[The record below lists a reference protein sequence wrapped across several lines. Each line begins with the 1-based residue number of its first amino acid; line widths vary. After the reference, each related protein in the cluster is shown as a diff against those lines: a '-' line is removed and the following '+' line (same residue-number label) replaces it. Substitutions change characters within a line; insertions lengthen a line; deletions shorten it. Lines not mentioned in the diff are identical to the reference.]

1 MSSKDEYVYE
11 LKYLK
16 INSFNNTEL
25 LDQND
30 IVDFMTYDG
39 DIQSEIES
47 DDSES
52 LQKYYKKIF
61 PTITQDLLKTNYE
74 QIKHFS
80 RLVSDKTRIAQCV
93 NKILATDFKDSFI
106 FNKQN
111 LEDVTRILTYSFNE
125 IKKSKISDLESA
137 AKNINFQK
145 YNFQKMYLNEEYIKN
160 KNNNSRAS
168 SKRTTVS
175 SNISEPKE
183 LNDEASEYD
192 DKSKKRCYIDTKN
205 ILRSSDIVNDYKYNE
220 KEKSKILLTM
230 ECFIYPKKNKDTG
243 NIVQAEQLPIELIIL
258 LSKLRNVKCLI
269 LYNLYT
275 F

>member
-74 QIKHFS
+74 QIKNFS
-80 RLVSDKTRIAQCV
+80 RFISDKTRIAQCV
-93 NKILATDFKDSFI
+93 NKILATDFKESFI

-111 LEDVTRILTYSFNE
+111 LEDVTRILTYSFSE
-125 IKKSKISDLESA
+125 IKRTKIYLEDDDDRN
-137 AKNINFQK
+137 KFKLTQFLGI
-145 YNFQKMYLNEEYIKN
+145 YYLFYPPNNNK
-160 KNNNSRAS
+160 KNN
-168 SKRTTVS
+168 
-175 SNISEPKE
+175 I
-183 LNDEASEYD
+183 
-192 DKSKKRCYIDTKN
+192 
-205 ILRSSDIVNDYKYNE
+205 
-220 KEKSKILLTM
+220 
-230 ECFIYPKKNKDTG
+230 
-243 NIVQAEQLPIELIIL
+243 
-258 LSKLRNVKCLI
+258 
-269 LYNLYT
+269 
-275 F
+275 